1 MHATAAPDHAAAL
14 FFPTAR
20 DKLASSRRRA
30 SQVLMSTSAR
40 WREMQTGEAHRNFVH
55 WEGEGEELLQD
66 APEEPE
72 HSSGSGTGEPR
83 KRSSSSVEVMTGHH
97 LHCSTFRRVAVL
109 SVLNCT
115 LA

>member
-1 MHATAAPDHAAAL
+1 MKVSASLGRRGTACTPQQPLTTLLPL
-14 FFPTAR
+14 FRTAR

-72 HSSGSGTGEPR
+72 HSSGNGTGEPCDAPPHQWR
-83 KRSSSSVEVMTGHH
+83 
-97 LHCSTFRRVAVL
+97 
-109 SVLNCT
+109 
-115 LA
+115 